1 MIYADNGDECLLALT
16 RLKFTRFPLQ
26 GQKLKHFHQYV
37 RRPKGDIGTNVENFS
52 FSAKH
57 RGIVGVSVA
66 DVFVKVV
73 RQGVDVAVG
82 RYLVHDFAFV

>member
-1 MIYADNGDECLLALT
+1 MSS
-16 RLKFTRFPLQ
+16 
-26 GQKLKHFHQYV
+26 
-37 RRPKGDIGTNVENFS
+37 RPKGDIGTNVEKFS

-82 RYLVHDFAFV
+82 RYLVHDFALV